1 MTYTIRHANGLNP
14 ITVSDNTFDNSTSVY
29 LIGRN
34 YSNYGE
40 LFDQNF
46 LWIMEHWASNVSPA
60 NPTIG
65 QIWYDLGGNGV
76 PPLLKVYTPKKLWK
90 SIVTVYS
97 AVAAPLLPDVGDL
110 WMDTSVPLS
119 PGLYIYTVNGWLLV
133 GPYTAG
139 IGQIVSE
146 VIYDKQGRPH
156 NVISAKILGK
166 RYWIL
171 SPDQTFEPR
180 DFISGFSHIDP
191 GLNLISQTALTN
203 VRFTGRATDSDRL
216 DGLYSWQFMR
226 TDVDTGTVGT
236 LTVDNDTGLFVG
248 LNNHFNIGASGNNT
262 KLTSNFVNGD
272 LRFYVT
278 RPAKYQ
284 DPGPFDAFD
293 IYGNGNVSINANL
306 TVIGVTNLSGGLAG
320 GKANMIM
327 QFGPDGAK
335 VTYTPWAM
343 SDSTSMRI
351 LNLPGKQFLGK
362 VPSAMQI
369 TGSTTTTDWSSLDF
383 RAYNQANPIGRI
395 GLQGTTSGS
404 WLYFGTSEDYN
415 LGITNRGMMLDPQG
429 RLVIQNNGYGGPL
442 MGGALTLINNA
453 QLIPTPNKHMRV
465 NTAGDFEIISSDYTR
480 YLLNLKD
487 NGNFQVSGDIR
498 ADKNIVTPVARL
510 KVTGATN
517 DRDFLVSD
525 GTLGDMKFS
534 TITCMPSWCTPRQL
548 NFSGD
553 TSGQLVDAWD
563 GSTDATA
570 NVAVLRLHTPRKI
583 QATGDADWQVL
594 FDGSTDVSG
603 VLTLKDLQV
612 QNTYYVVNVNNK
624 GLVIGGTTD
633 NPLKGKVPYI
643 PYFDTD
649 HTVTWSGAQWDKTT
663 NGFLVTG
670 YVSVSGDIIAFDTS
684 DSRLKTNI
692 EVIPDAV
699 EKVKKLTG
707 ITYDWT
713 AEAKKNAPY
722 RDRREAGVLAQ
733 EVQQVLPEVVTERE
747 DGTLALQYD
756 RINALLIEAVKELT
770 ARIEKLEQGK

>member
-1 MTYTIRHANGLNP
+1 
-14 ITVSDNTFDNSTSVY
+14 
-29 LIGRN
+29 
-34 YSNYGE
+34 
-40 LFDQNF
+40 
-46 LWIMEHWASNVSPA
+46 
-60 NPTIG
+60 
-65 QIWYDLGGNGV
+65 
-76 PPLLKVYTPKKLWK
+76 
-90 SIVTVYS
+90 
-97 AVAAPLLPDVGDL
+97 
-110 WMDTSVPLS
+110 
-119 PGLYIYTVNGWLLV
+119 
-133 GPYTAG
+133 
-139 IGQIVSE
+139 
-146 VIYDKQGRPH
+146 
-156 NVISAKILGK
+156 
-166 RYWIL
+166 
-171 SPDQTFEPR
+171 
-180 DFISGFSHIDP
+180 
-191 GLNLISQTALTN
+191 
-203 VRFTGRATDSDRL
+203 
-216 DGLYSWQFMR
+216 
-226 TDVDTGTVGT
+226 
-236 LTVDNDTGLFVG
+236 
-248 LNNHFNIGASGNNT
+248 
-262 KLTSNFVNGD
+262 
-272 LRFYVT
+272 
-278 RPAKYQ
+278 
-284 DPGPFDAFD
+284 
-293 IYGNGNVSINANL
+293 
-306 TVIGVTNLSGGLAG
+306 
-320 GKANMIM
+320 
-327 QFGPDGAK
+327 
-335 VTYTPWAM
+335 
-343 SDSTSMRI
+343 
-351 LNLPGKQFLGK
+351 
-362 VPSAMQI
+362 
-369 TGSTTTTDWSSLDF
+369 
-383 RAYNQANPIGRI
+383 
-395 GLQGTTSGS
+395 
-404 WLYFGTSEDYN
+404 
-415 LGITNRGMMLDPQG
+415 MMLDSEG
-429 RLVIQNNGYGGPL
+429 RLVIQNNGFGGPL
-442 MGGALTLINNA
+442 QGGALTLTNNA
-453 QLIPTPNKHMRV
+453 QLIPTPSKHMRV
-465 NTAGDFEIISSDYTR
+465 NTAGDFEILSSDYTR

-517 DRDFLVSD
+517 DRDFLVAD
-525 GTLGDMKFS
+525 GTTGNMKFA

-563 GSTDATA
+563 GSMDATA

-603 VLTLKDLQV
+603 VLTLKDLKV

-649 HTVTWSGAQWDKTT
+649 HSVTWSGAQWDKAT
-663 NGFLVTG
+663 NGFLVAG

-756 RINALLIEAVKELT
+756 RINALLIQAVKELT